1 MFGFPKNEFPKHD
14 AGNVPYSKQTI
25 HGRSHAIF
33 HFLFGFLAEAV
44 KLEPWKWNRGS
55 GTAEVVDR
63 GSGIAEVVFAEVV
76 SRKW

>member
-1 MFGFPKNEFPKHD
+1 M
-14 AGNVPYSKQTI
+14 
-25 HGRSHAIF
+25 F

-63 GSGIAEVVFAEVV
+63 GSGSPRKWYSRKWYRGSGTAEVVFRGSGIVPV
-76 SRKW
+76 GQNMFHF